1 MISSFLW
8 FYHTKSATP
17 LQYTLKQTS
26 MFLSPISE
34 TADDIQIILPL
45 IDHRING
52 HCLFMFIHLVKN
64 KVFLCDENKVLR
76 N

>member
-1 MISSFLW
+1 
-8 FYHTKSATP
+8 
-17 LQYTLKQTS
+17 